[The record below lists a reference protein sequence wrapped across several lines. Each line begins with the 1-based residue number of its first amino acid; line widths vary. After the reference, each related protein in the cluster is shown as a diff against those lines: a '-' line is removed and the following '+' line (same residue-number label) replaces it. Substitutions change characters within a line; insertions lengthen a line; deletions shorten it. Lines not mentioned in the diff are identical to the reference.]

1 MSGTTIKH
9 VGIIMDGNGRW
20 ARKRGLPR
28 PMGHKQGS
36 TSTRN
41 IIDAS
46 IRQGLSHL
54 TLYVFSAE
62 NWNRPPKEVTLLMK
76 LLVEMVK
83 REIANLQDRN
93 VCVKIL
99 GDISQLPE
107 DARASIEGAV
117 STTASNTGLVLQLA
131 LSYGGRAEIIQAAQ
145 KFARSCVEG
154 TDVESLTEYKFA
166 QLLYNP
172 EAPDPELII
181 RTGGDQRISN
191 FLLWQSAYSELFFT
205 ETLWPDFN
213 EDGLIE
219 AIAEFSSRER
229 RFGKVLSE

>member
-1 MSGTTIKH
+1 MINTSIKH

-46 IRQGLSHL
+46 IRLGLSHL

-62 NWNRPPKEVTLLMK
+62 NWNRPPKEVKLLMK

-83 REIANLQDRN
+83 REIANLQERN

-99 GDISQLPE
+99 GDISQLPD
-107 DARASIEGAV
+107 DARESIEGAV
-117 STTASNTGLVLQLA
+117 ATTSANTGLVLQLA
-131 LSYGGRAEIIQAAQ
+131 LSYGGRAEIVQAAQ
-145 KFARSCVEG
+145 KFAQDCVNGSSIE
-154 TDVESLTEYKFA
+154 TLTEEKFA

-172 EAPDPELII
+172 ESPDPELII

-213 EDGLIE
+213 EDGLLE
-219 AIAEFSSRER
+219 AVEEFSNRER